1 MIMDKLKVS
10 VLIMSQ
16 NEEKNIPNALDSVV
30 EYFDQVIIVDSYSID
45 KTKDICLS
53 YKDVDFYE
61 NHFEN
66 WAEQRNWML
75 KNCHIRNEIVFFLDA
90 DEWIDKD
97 FIIELN
103 AIIHSKI
110 VFSAIYL
117 KVKFLFLNKWLKYS
131 YGHPK
136 IKRIFNKE
144 QLYFTGEGAREYAH
158 IDEEKS
164 ISMSCY
170 LIHQDRRPFDHWVK
184 KHLSN
189 ADREASLYIKLVNE
203 IGNNDRNG
211 LSFKLRLKLFIR
223 NRLWNIIPLGV
234 RPFFYFLYRYF
245 LQLGFLD
252 GKEGFL
258 YCVNHAL
265 WYQMLIDVK
274 IIERSNDEQR

>member
-1 MIMDKLKVS
+1 MIIGKLKVS
-10 VLIMSQ
+10 VLIMTQ
-16 NEEKNIPNALDSVV
+16 NEESNIPSALESVV
-30 EYFDQVIIVDSYSID
+30 GDFDQVIVVDSYSID

-53 YKDVDFYE
+53 YKGIDFYE
-61 NHFEN
+61 NDFQG

-75 KNCHIRNEIVFFLDA
+75 KNCNIRNNIVFFLDA
-90 DEWIDKD
+90 DEWIDSD
-97 FIIELN
+97 FILELN
-103 AIIHSKI
+103 AIIQSKV

-117 KVKFLFLNKWLKYS
+117 RVKFLFLNKWLKYS

-136 IKRIFNKE
+136 IKRIFNKD
-144 QLYFTGEGAREYAH
+144 QLYFSGEGAREYAH

-164 ISMSCY
+164 ISMSSY
-170 LIHQDRRPFDHWVK
+170 LIHQDRRSFDHWVK

-189 ADREASLYIKLVNE
+189 ADREASLYIKLANE
-203 IGNNDRNG
+203 KHDNKRSD
-211 LSFKLRLKLFIR
+211 LSFKLRFKLFIR
-223 NRLWNIIPLGV
+223 HRLWNIIPLGV

-265 WYQMLIDVK
+265 WYQMLIDIK
-274 IIERSNDEQR
+274 IIEGSSNE